1 MKKILALFF
10 ALLIFAGCGSEV
22 EMTSKLTYE
31 PDKQALATES
41 PVATQTESSYVGSPN
56 CASGPGPQMIVSLSP
71 TATEMLFAIGAGDQV
86 GAVDSY
92 SYWPPDAPVKEDL
105 SGWNPNVEAVAAF
118 QPDLVILSDAGI
130 QEELELLGIQV
141 RVAPAAVDLEDV
153 YDQMFELGEYTC
165 NRMGARSAV
174 SLMRNEISAL
184 LESVDGMAEGLT
196 YYHELDDTLYS
207 VTGATFIGKIYSLAG
222 LTNIADRVGAEQ
234 SAGGY
239 PQLTEEFVLDSDPD
253 IIFFADAKCCGQ
265 SVETI
270 SARPG
275 WSELKAVRDGR
286 VYEMDAD
293 ISSRWGPRLVD
304 FLRVVTSAIA
314 LTAQN

>member
-1 MKKILALFF
+1 
-10 ALLIFAGCGSEV
+10 
-22 EMTSKLTYE
+22 
-31 PDKQALATES
+31 
-41 PVATQTESSYVGSPN
+41 
-56 CASGPGPQMIVSLSP
+56 
-71 TATEMLFAIGAGDQV
+71 MLFAIGAGDQV

-153 YDQMFELGEYTC
+153 YEQMFELGEYTC
-165 NRMGARSAV
+165 NRMGALSAV
-174 SLMRNEISAL
+174 TLMRNEISAL

-207 VTGATFIGKIYSLAG
+207 VTGATFIGKIYSLVG

-304 FLRVVTSAIA
+304 FLRVVTSAIV